1 MAVKIYTTK
10 ASVTLR
16 INKGDIKNISKP
28 ILKKIVAII
37 EIDDCVLNM
46 AKFLKML
53 EQKATNF
60 QKLGIG
66 QSQIKKVIAIAQQVV
81 DERKY
86 LIELFNNTCGK
97 SWVTYEYKIEKE
109 NRKGRNWCTTASL
122 NDWYGVYTKYIPII
136 IDNILV
142 RAKRV
147 YLLDLT
153 YNNLHGNYEY
163 QINGKMPDDIEKLK
177 YLEELYLQ
185 NNFLTNSLP
194 STLGNLRK
202 LKYLHLEFN
211 QIMGALPHLDNM
223 DSLEELYLDHNRLE
237 DSIIELTKL
246 KKLKK
251 CHIYHNKFS
260 GKVPEEL
267 ADKKDLT
274 EFKFYNNYMQI
285 GSKVQARIKSDSG
298 WQGRTNSER
307 PAHIVY
313 E

>member
-1 MAVKIYTTK
+1 MAVKIHTTK
-10 ASVTLR
+10 SGITRRLKNAGIKKFAKPSLDKISVM
-16 INKGDIKNISKP
+16 
-28 ILKKIVAII
+28 I
-37 EIDDCVLNM
+37 EIDDHVLSVDRTQ
-46 AKFLKML
+46 KLL
-53 EQKATNF
+53 EQKAGELL
-60 QKLGIG
+60 KLGIDKI
-66 QSQIKKVIAIAQQVV
+66 QINKVLETTQEVA
-81 DERKY
+81 DERDY
-86 LIELFNNTCGK
+86 LTRLFKNTCGESWNNK
-97 SWVTYEYKIEKE
+97 SKWNSAAALENWWRVFMNDFDEIIDGKLLLKTRRVVKIE
-109 NRKGRNWCTTASL
+109 
-122 NDWYGVYTKYIPII
+122 
-136 IDNILV
+136 LV
-142 RAKRV
+142 
-147 YLLDLT
+147 
-153 YNNLHGNYEY
+153 NNYLHGNASAHAS
-163 QINGKMPDDIEKLK
+163 GKMPDDIEKLK

-185 NNFLTNSLP
+185 YNFLSNSLP

-285 GSKVQARIKSDSG
+285 GSKVQARIKSDPG
-298 WQGRTNSER
+298 WQGRTDSER

-313 E
+313 ELL